1 MKFFLKKASAVLLCV
16 LTLAGM
22 AVFSNGAAAT
32 ETDTDIIE
40 VSAATIAERGFS
52 EAVQTALD
60 SAGQLANEKTQVTV
74 RVPAGNYGLEYGLH
88 IFDYTILD
96 LRGVTVTRLNLG
108 NMIRVGSEDT
118 TDSGATGYFYR
129 NARRQCGLQHDDK
142 GGSRR

>member
-74 RVPAGNYGLEYGLH
+74 RVPAGNYGL
-88 IFDYTILD
+88 
-96 LRGVTVTRLNLG
+96 VC
-108 NMIRVGSEDT
+108 VG
-118 TDSGATGYFYR
+118 
-129 NARRQCGLQHDDK
+129 
-142 GGSRR
+142 